1 MASLCEGFGS
11 QLALWRKMLSFFCY
25 EAAKKGSYRKHH
37 VGIMPSVFVQ
47 YGSGYTVNETFK
59 KWMVRRRFGC
69 CVLELT
75 TVVFQVND
83 RHERSL
89 CKGAHCSWC
98 AKSSFLPVQRSKFIL
113 PGRIMLFTLIT
124 SQSA

>member
-1 MASLCEGFGS
+1 
-11 QLALWRKMLSFFCY
+11 
-25 EAAKKGSYRKHH
+25 
-37 VGIMPSVFVQ
+37 MPSVFVQ

-89 CKGAHCSWC
+89 FKGAHCSWC

-124 SQSA
+124 SQSAVLRL